1 MKYVDEQ
8 GRFAPQTIELDGMLV
23 LNPTAEQYERAGYT
37 KFVEP
42 MQTED
47 ELLKQAIA
55 AKIEEI
61 REYDKSTEV
70 NSFSLDGFNAWINRE
85 DRIGT
90 RKAIELVKSGGKQEC
105 EIWLQGVQLK
115 VNCDLALRLLD
126 EVGRYAY
133 DAYNCTQSHIHA
145 VGLLKTI
152 EEVNNYD
159 YKKGYPKKLELK
171 TTL

>member
-1 MKYVDEQ
+1 MKYIDKQ
-8 GRFAPQTIELDGMLV
+8 GNFAPKAIELDGKWI
-23 LNPTAEQYERAGYT
+23 LNPTVEQYERAGYT
-37 KFVEP
+37 QFVEP

-55 AKIEEI
+55 AKHEEI
-61 REYDKSTEV
+61 KEYDKSSAV
-70 NSFSLDGFNAWINRE
+70 NSFTLDGLSAWINRE

-90 RKAIELVKSGGKQEC
+90 RKAIELIKASGKQEC
-105 EIWLQGVQLK
+105 EIWLQGVKLK
-115 VNCDLALRLLD
+115 VNCDLALALLD

-145 VGLLKTI
+145 VSLLKSI
-152 EEVNNYD
+152 EEVEKYD
-159 YKKGYPKKLELK
+159 YTQGYPKKLELK

>member
-1 MKYVDEQ
+1 MKYVDEH

-37 KFVEP
+37 EFVEP

-47 ELLKQAIA
+47 ELLTQAIS

-61 REYDKSTEV
+61 REYDKSSAV
-70 NSFSLDGFNAWINRE
+70 NSFSLNGFSAWINRE

-90 RKAIELVKSGGKQEC
+90 RKAIELIKAGGKQEC

-115 VNCDLALRLLD
+115 VNCDLALALLD

-152 EEVNNYD
+152 EEINNYD
-159 YKKGYPKKLELK
+159 YKKGYPQKLELK

>member
-1 MKYVDEQ
+1 MRYVDNK
-8 GRFAPQTIELDGMLV
+8 GNFAQKAIELDGMLV
-23 LNPTAEQYERAGYT
+23 INPTAEEYEKAGYT
-37 KFVEP
+37 QFVEP
-42 MQTED
+42 MQTVED
-47 ELLKQAIA
+47 ELRNAIA

-61 REYDKSTEV
+61 REYDKSSAV
-70 NSFSLDGFNAWINRE
+70 NSFSLNGVPAWINRE

-90 RKAIELVKSGGKQEC
+90 RKAIELIKAGGKQEC

-115 VNCDLALRLLD
+115 VNCDLALALLD

-145 VGLLKTI
+145 VSLLKS
-152 EEVNNYD
+152 VDDVQNYD

>member
-1 MKYVDEQ
+1 MRYIDNK
-8 GRFAPQTIELDGMLV
+8 GNFAPKAIELDGMLV

-37 KFVEP
+37 EFVEP

-47 ELLKQAIA
+47 ELLRQAIA
-55 AKIEEI
+55 AKHEEI
-61 REYDKSTEV
+61 REYDKSSAV
-70 NSFSLDGFNAWINRE
+70 NSFSLNGFSAWINRE

-90 RKAIELVKSGGKQEC
+90 RKAIELIKAGGKQEC

-152 EEVNNYD
+152 EEVNNYN